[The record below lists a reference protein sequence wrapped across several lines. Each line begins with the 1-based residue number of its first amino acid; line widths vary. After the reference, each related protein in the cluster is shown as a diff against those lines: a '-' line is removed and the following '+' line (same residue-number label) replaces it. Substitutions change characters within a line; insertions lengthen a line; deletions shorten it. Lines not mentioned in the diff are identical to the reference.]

1 MADWTP
7 EEKRKRIAWSVASS
21 CTAATSESPLEIY
34 ERLLRKFKEIDK
46 QGHMVSDE
54 SNGSK

>member
-34 ERLLRKFKEIDK
+34 ERLLHKFKEIDK

-54 SNGSK
+54 SN